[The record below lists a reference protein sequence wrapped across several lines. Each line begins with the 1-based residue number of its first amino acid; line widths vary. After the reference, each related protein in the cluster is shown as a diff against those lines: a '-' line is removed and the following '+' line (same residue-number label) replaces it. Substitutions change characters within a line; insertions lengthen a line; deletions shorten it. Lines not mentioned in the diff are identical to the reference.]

1 MIFEMVNYF
10 YCALSSYELTH
21 ISSRCTSQLHSVP
34 LRSNLQYRGGSALRV
49 SIECSHKQ
57 LQLFRIS
64 LDARTVLVLLIIW
77 MIWGILRILK
87 MF

>member
-1 MIFEMVNYF
+1 M
-10 YCALSSYELTH
+10 
-21 ISSRCTSQLHSVP
+21 
-34 LRSNLQYRGGSALRV
+34 RV

-64 LDARTVLVLLIIW
+64 LDARTILVLLIIW

-87 MF
+87 IF